1 MAGAGEKFQR
11 ASIWISNTLGY
22 WLKSG
27 PEPVFPRGECGQQAS
42 CRRRGWADSPCRWK
56 PGCHT
61 GGNICSGSWLHEVP
75 LLSHDS
81 CCSYIQPWGRYQSWH
96 EAAKRS
102 QGRLRTSVKPDAGA
116 KLDPPVTNWAPIL
129 SRETAVCFGNLRASL
144 ILAINSATQVVYLL
158 LLHEEKGPKG
168 YLFLENH
175 QVFNQ

>member
-1 MAGAGEKFQR
+1 MNPAYRLNRIKGGFKLKKNKPRGAWQQTCEFLMAGAGEKFQR
-11 ASIWISNTLGY
+11 DSIWISNTLGY

-42 CRRRGWADSPCRWK
+42 CWRRGWVDSPCRWK

-81 CCSYIQPWGRYQSWH
+81 CCSYIQPWGRHQSWH

-102 QGRLRTSVKPDAGA
+102 QGRLRTSIKPDAGA
-116 KLDPPVTNWAPIL
+116 KLDPPLLIGTQYWAERRQFVL
-129 SRETAVCFGNLRASL
+129 ET
-144 ILAINSATQVVYLL
+144 
-158 LLHEEKGPKG
+158 
-168 YLFLENH
+168 
-175 QVFNQ
+175 